1 MVSNLSFEV
10 LLGLAPHYGQNSQL
24 LSKNYDAFLP
34 YKLIG
39 FKHIKLFTILFLIIS
54 NQILVI
60 IRILTHTSLIITRRR
75 QVNFLEILEVSGH
88 SECGLGC
95 LGHIFRDQG
104 QKGGVWCG
112 NRDIL

>member
-1 MVSNLSFEV
+1 M
-10 LLGLAPHYGQNSQL
+10 
-24 LSKNYDAFLP
+24 
-34 YKLIG
+34 
-39 FKHIKLFTILFLIIS
+39 
-54 NQILVI
+54 
-60 IRILTHTSLIITRRR
+60 IRILTHISLIILGEDRKMFWTS
-75 QVNFLEILEVSGH
+75 LEVSGH